1 MHINLLC
8 FAKQCNKLLVTK
20 LTHVTDFDLIDL
32 MPIIVCKYSLIVHL
46 YYSLM
51 RREALLRGTETYFD
65 TQENQA
71 ASFISDI
78 NKARQRNEELLR
90 VGIVI

>member
-1 MHINLLC
+1 
-8 FAKQCNKLLVTK
+8 
-20 LTHVTDFDLIDL
+20 
-32 MPIIVCKYSLIVHL
+32 
-46 YYSLM
+46 M